1 MLREKISLLIK
12 EQGLR
17 VVEHRRQVYPSPF
30 DGYVFETF
38 VLSGLV
44 KNKSLLTSDLQQIEG
59 VERAQIIRVKG
70 LPYIED
76 YDKVSVVG
84 EIIHKNFG

>member
-1 MLREKISLLIK
+1 MRREKISLLIK
-12 EQGLR
+12 EHGLR
-17 VVEHRRQVYPSPF
+17 VVEHRRQVYPPPF
-30 DGYVFETF
+30 DDYVWETF
-38 VLSGLV
+38 VISGLV
-44 KNKSLLTSDLQQIEG
+44 KNKILLTSALQQIEG

-84 EIIHKNFG
+84 K